1 CDPPRDMSR
10 VRLRDREPADP
21 PFAAYLLSELNRHA
35 SLRGWPAWRRDRML
49 WTVGR
54 LAAVHAGDE
63 PIKASAVASA
73 SSAGGHGSGHAMA
86 FLAGLGLLD
95 DDRPDVLSAW
105 TDARLSGASP
115 PIRAEAQPWID
126 LLRHGGPRT
135 RPRAKATVRAKIGY
149 IAAFLSDVSAR
160 HASLREVTTQEIA
173 GWLAGRRAALDEA
186 CAIRSLFKALAARRL
201 IFTDPARA
209 LRAGQRIASEPLPL
223 PGHLTRKIGTAA
235 DTDPLLRMVIALI
248 AIHGMYPKQARE
260 LPLEAL
266 DLRQGRL
273 THGQLSRPLDTYTR
287 KAAAAYLA
295 YRRQRWPATTSPYL
309 LVSSQTAHTGQP
321 VTSGWLHN
329 LFRPLPVTMQQLRQD
344 RLLEEAAHCHGDP
357 MHLAA
362 MFGISP
368 QASLRYTRAA
378 TGHPAPGP

>member
-1 CDPPRDMSR
+1 M
-10 VRLRDREPADP
+10 
-21 PFAAYLLSELNRHA
+21 
-35 SLRGWPAWRRDRML
+35 
-49 WTVGR
+49 
-54 LAAVHAGDE
+54 
-63 PIKASAVASA
+63 
-73 SSAGGHGSGHAMA
+73 
-86 FLAGLGLLD
+86 
-95 DDRPDVLSAW
+95 DRPA
-105 TDARLSGASP
+105 APRRP
-115 PIRAEAQPWID
+115 PHPPQGQG
-126 LLRHGGPRT
+126 H
-135 RPRAKATVRAKIGY
+135 RPRQDRLHR
-149 IAAFLSDVSAR
+149 AFLSDVSAR

-287 KAAAAYLA
+287 KAAAAYLSRLPPPA
-295 YRRQRWPATTSPYL
+295 LARHHKPLPARIQPDRAHRPARHQRLAAQPLPPPARHHAAAPPGQAPGRSSPLPRRPDAPRRHVRHQPPGQPPLHQGRHRPPRARPVNPRVNQPSRTATTL
-309 LVSSQTAHTGQP
+309 G
-321 VTSGWLHN
+321 
-329 LFRPLPVTMQQLRQD
+329 
-344 RLLEEAAHCHGDP
+344 
-357 MHLAA
+357 LAA
-362 MFGISP
+362 NTT
-368 QASLRYTRAA
+368 Q
-378 TGHPAPGP
+378 